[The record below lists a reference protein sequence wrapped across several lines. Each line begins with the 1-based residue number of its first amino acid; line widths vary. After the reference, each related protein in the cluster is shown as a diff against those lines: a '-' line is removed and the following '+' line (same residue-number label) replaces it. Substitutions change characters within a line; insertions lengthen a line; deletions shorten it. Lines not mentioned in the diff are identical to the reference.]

1 MQNGTTELIQVSLAK
16 AFVIRKKVSD
26 LIRKEDD
33 ILIKFPVYTYQ
44 EGVESVK
51 SGLTQPN
58 IEAEFAFF
66 DRLLQ
71 FKADLTKAIED
82 KNQTGQSILADINRV
97 DAAIRVETNML
108 NKLKSTKNYERTLD
122 SVHGTY
128 IVTNLVR
135 TGPDMEF
142 LKSRIAEG
150 NKTKSTLEDA
160 LAKHNADT
168 VVQFPI
174 DTDIKELI
182 GF

>member
-16 AFVIRKKVSD
+16 AFIIRKKVSD
-26 LIRKEDD
+26 LIRKEED
-33 ILIKFPVYTYQ
+33 ILNKFPVFTYQ
-44 EGVESVK
+44 EGVESAK
-51 SGLTQPN
+51 SSLTQPN
-58 IEAEFAFF
+58 IEAEFAFY
-66 DRLLQ
+66 DRLLKI
-71 FKADLTKAIED
+71 KADLIKAIED
-82 KNQTGQSILADINRV
+82 KNQIGQSILADINRV
-97 DAAIRVETNML
+97 DSAIRIETNML

-150 NKTKSTLEDA
+150 NKTKSTLEDS

-168 VVQFPI
+168 MVQFPV
-174 DTDIKELI
+174 DTDIKEIL